1 MTIRV
6 LATLIFFAVLA
17 AAPAF
22 VPPFEVRVL
31 SLFCFWG
38 ALSLAWS
45 ILGGFAG
52 YWSFGHTVFVGIG
65 AFVPGLIVA
74 KLFEGAGGGAAL
86 MPLLV
91 LAGGLVSAA
100 FAAVIAWPLLRL
112 RGIYF
117 AIAMLGVAQVTGELS
132 AAIEWIGGGIGLSLP
147 DAAPASLAP
156 EAFYHYIF
164 VGLLALAVGIAAGV
178 RGARFG
184 QGLLAIRE
192 DEDTARMLAVPTEGY
207 KIAALVLS
215 AFLTGLLGATYGF
228 SLGYITTDSVFRTD
242 FSLNM
247 IVHALLGGI
256 GTIAGPLLGAAV
268 MVLLTQVLLGEMLNL
283 HLFATGALV
292 VAMVLLA
299 PQGLL
304 GLWRRAPRGEGGKP
318 RA

>member
-1 MTIRV
+1 MIRV
-6 LATLIFFAVLA
+6 LGTLVFLAVLA

-22 VPPFEVRVL
+22 ASPFEVRVL

-45 ILGGFAG
+45 LLGGFAG

-65 AFVPGLIVA
+65 AFVPGLVVA
-74 KLFEGAGGGAAL
+74 KLLEGGGAEL

-91 LAGGLVSAA
+91 LAGGLASAA

-117 AIAMLGVAQVTGELS
+117 AIAMLGVALVAGELS
-132 AAIEWIGGGIGLSLP
+132 AAVEWIGGGIGLSLP
-147 DAAPASLAP
+147 DAAPASVAP
-156 EAFYHYIF
+156 EAFIHNVF
-164 VGLLALAVGIAAGV
+164 VALLGLAIGAAAWV
-178 RGARFG
+178 HAARFG

-192 DEDTARMLAVPTEGY
+192 DEDTARMLAVPTERY

-215 AFLTGLLGATYGF
+215 AFLTGLLGAAYGF
-228 SLGYITTDSVFRTD
+228 NLGYITTDSVFRTD

-299 PQGLL
+299 PKGFL
-304 GLWRRAPRGEGGKP
+304 GLWRRKP
-318 RA
+318 RARHRGPRA

>member
-1 MTIRV
+1 MIRV
-6 LATLIFFAVLA
+6 LGTLVFLAVLA

-22 VPPFEVRVL
+22 ASPFEVRVL

-45 ILGGFAG
+45 LLGGFAG

-65 AFVPGLIVA
+65 AFVPGLVVA
-74 KLFEGAGGGAAL
+74 KLLDGGGAEL

-91 LAGGLVSAA
+91 LAGGLASAA

-117 AIAMLGVAQVTGELS
+117 AIAMLGVALVAGELS
-132 AAIEWIGGGIGLSLP
+132 AAVEWIGGGIGLSPP
-147 DAAPASLAP
+147 DAAPASVAP
-156 EAFYHYIF
+156 EAFIHYVF
-164 VGLLALAVGIAAGV
+164 VALLGLAIGAAAWV
-178 RGARFG
+178 RATRFG

-192 DEDTARMLAVPTEGY
+192 DEDTARMLAVPTERY

-215 AFLTGLLGATYGF
+215 AFLTGLLGAAYGF
-228 SLGYITTDSVFRTD
+228 NLGYITTDSVFRTD

-299 PQGLL
+299 PKGFL
-304 GLWRRAPRGEGGKP
+304 GLWRRKP
-318 RA
+318 RARHRGPRA

>member
-1 MTIRV
+1 MIRV
-6 LATLIFFAVLA
+6 LGTLVFLAVLA

-22 VPPFEVRVL
+22 ASPFEVRVL

-45 ILGGFAG
+45 LLGGFAG

-65 AFVPGLIVA
+65 AFVPGLVVA
-74 KLFEGAGGGAAL
+74 KLLEGGGAEL

-91 LAGGLVSAA
+91 LAGGLASAA

-117 AIAMLGVAQVTGELS
+117 AIAMLGVALVAGELS
-132 AAIEWIGGGIGLSLP
+132 AAVEWIGGGIGLSLP
-147 DAAPASLAP
+147 DAAPASVAP
-156 EAFYHYIF
+156 EAFIHYVF
-164 VGLLALAVGIAAGV
+164 VALLGLVIGAAAWV
-178 RGARFG
+178 RAARFG

-192 DEDTARMLAVPTEGY
+192 DEDTARMLAVPTERY

-215 AFLTGLLGATYGF
+215 AFLTGLLGAAYGF
-228 SLGYITTDSVFRTD
+228 NLGYITTDSVFRTD

-299 PQGLL
+299 PKGFL
-304 GLWRRAPRGEGGKP
+304 GLWRRKP
-318 RA
+318 RARHRGPRA

>member
-6 LATLIFFAVLA
+6 LAALVLFALLA
-17 AAPAF
+17 AAPAL
-22 VPPFEVRVL
+22 VTPFEVRVL

-52 YWSFGHTVFVGIG
+52 YWSFGRTVFIGVG

-74 KLFEGAGGGAAL
+74 RLLDGGGAEL
-86 MPLLV
+86 MPLMV

-100 FAAVIAWPLLRL
+100 FAAIIAWPLLRL

-132 AAIEWIGGGIGLSLP
+132 AAIEWIGGGIGLSLLDP
-147 DAAPASLAP
+147 APAALAP

-164 VGLLALAVGIAAGV
+164 VGLLALTVGVAAWV
-178 RGARFG
+178 RGARLG

-256 GTIAGPLLGAAV
+256 GTVVGPLLGAAV
-268 MVLLTQVLLGEMLNL
+268 MVVLTQVLLGEMLNL
-283 HLFATGALV
+283 HLFVTGALV

-304 GLWRRAPRGEGGKP
+304 GLWRRRASREGGKP
-318 RA
+318 RR

>member
-1 MTIRV
+1 MIRV
-6 LATLIFFAVLA
+6 LGTLVFLAVLA

-22 VPPFEVRVL
+22 ASPFEVRVL

-45 ILGGFAG
+45 LLGGFAG

-65 AFVPGLIVA
+65 AFVPGLVVA
-74 KLFEGAGGGAAL
+74 KLLDGGGAEL

-91 LAGGLVSAA
+91 LAGGLASAA

-117 AIAMLGVAQVTGELS
+117 AIAMLGVALVAGELS
-132 AAIEWIGGGIGLSLP
+132 AAVEWIGGGIGLSLP
-147 DAAPASLAP
+147 DAAPASVAP
-156 EAFYHYIF
+156 EAFIHYVF
-164 VGLLALAVGIAAGV
+164 VALLGLAIGAAAWV
-178 RGARFG
+178 RAARFG

-192 DEDTARMLAVPTEGY
+192 DEDTARMLAVPTERY

-215 AFLTGLLGATYGF
+215 AFLTGLLGAAYGF
-228 SLGYITTDSVFRTD
+228 NLGYITTDSVFRTD

-292 VAMVLLA
+292 VTMVLLA
-299 PQGLL
+299 PKGFL
-304 GLWRRAPRGEGGKP
+304 GLWRRKP
-318 RA
+318 RARHRGPRA

>member
-1 MTIRV
+1 MILLRV
-6 LATLIFFAVLA
+6 LATVALLAVLA
-17 AAPAF
+17 AAPAYAS
-22 VPPFEVRVL
+22 PFEVRVL

-52 YWSFGHTVFVGIG
+52 YWSFGHTVFVGLG
-65 AFVPGLIVA
+65 AFVPGLVVG
-74 KLFEGAGGGAAL
+74 KLLDGGGAEW
-86 MPLLV
+86 MPALV
-91 LAGGLVSAA
+91 LLGGVASAL
-100 FAAVIAWPLLRL
+100 FAAIVAWPLLRL

-132 AAIEWIGGGIGLSLP
+132 GAIEWIGGGIGLSLP
-147 DAAPASLAP
+147 DAAPPSVAP
-156 EAFYHYIF
+156 EAFFHYVF
-164 VGLLALAVGIAAGV
+164 VGLLALTIATAAWM
-178 RGARFG
+178 RDARLG

-192 DEDTARMLAVPTEGY
+192 DEDTARMLAVPTERY

-228 SLGYITTDSVFRTD
+228 NLGYITTDSVFRTD

-247 IVHALLGGI
+247 IVHALLGGM
-256 GTIAGPLLGAAV
+256 GTILGPLLGAAV

-283 HLFATGALV
+283 HLFATGAIV

-299 PQGLL
+299 PHGFL
-304 GLWRRAPRGEGGKP
+304 GLWRRKPKEPRS
-318 RA
+318 

>member
-1 MTIRV
+1 MTTRI
-6 LATLIFFAVLA
+6 LATLVFLAVLA

-38 ALSLAWS
+38 ALSLAWN

-74 KLFEGAGGGAAL
+74 KLFEGGGAEL

-91 LAGGLVSAA
+91 LTGGLVSAA
-100 FAAVIAWPLLRL
+100 FAAIIAWPLLRL

-132 AAIEWIGGGIGLSLP
+132 AAIEWIGGGVGLSLP
-147 DAAPASLAP
+147 DAVPASLAP
-156 EAFYHYIF
+156 EAFFHYIF
-164 VGLLALAVGIAAGV
+164 VGLLALTIGAAAWV
-178 RGARFG
+178 RGTRFG

-268 MVLLTQVLLGEMLNL
+268 MVVLTQVVLGEMLNL

-299 PQGLL
+299 PQGFL
-304 GLWRRAPRGEGGKP
+304 GLWRRKP
-318 RA
+318 RAQREPGP